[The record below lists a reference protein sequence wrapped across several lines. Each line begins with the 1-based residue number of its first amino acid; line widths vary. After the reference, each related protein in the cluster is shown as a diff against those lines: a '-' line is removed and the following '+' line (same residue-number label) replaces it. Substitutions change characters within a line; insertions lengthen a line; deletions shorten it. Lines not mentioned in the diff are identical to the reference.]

1 MKKDDIKK
9 IKELASQ
16 KNIVVDDKLI
26 AFSVVLNTFGD
37 NDFAFKSVF
46 GKQNTLEAMKLASVD
61 GVKLVV
67 DYLGIE
73 ERQRKAAIE
82 EEKNIKNKILD
93 FSGHDTTIDDDD
105 GLTAEANK
113 SAMIAMIDRI
123 EEKMETF
130 DIPAKDGLKMIT
142 DIRTKLVDKFS
153 MSEERKEQYI
163 YVNTKYNDICPHCG
177 REIYNGNKDKE
188 QE

>member
-1 MKKDDIKK
+1 MKKEDIKK
-9 IKELASQ
+9 IKDLANT
-16 KNIVVDDKLI
+16 KNVIVDDRLI
-26 AFSVVLNTFGD
+26 AFSVVLDTFGD
-37 NDFAFKSVF
+37 KEFAFKSVF
-46 GKQNTLEAMKLASVD
+46 GKQNTLEAIKMANVE
-61 GVKLVV
+61 GVKLVI
-67 DYLGIE
+67 DYLGSE
-73 ERQRKAAIE
+73 ERKRKADIE

-93 FSGHDTTIDDDD
+93 FSGVDDKVSDED
-105 GLTAEANK
+105 ELTAEENK
-113 SAMIAMIDRI
+113 SAMIAMISRI

-177 REIYNGNKDKE
+177 KEIYNGNKDKE